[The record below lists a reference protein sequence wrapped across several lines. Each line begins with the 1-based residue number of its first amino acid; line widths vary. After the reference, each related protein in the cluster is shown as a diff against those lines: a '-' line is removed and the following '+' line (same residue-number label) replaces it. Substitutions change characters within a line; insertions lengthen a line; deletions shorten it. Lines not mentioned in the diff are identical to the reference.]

1 MFLKSLKI
9 ESDKG
14 LIREIFFH
22 AGLNLIVDET
32 EKNNRETGNSVGKTA
47 VLQLINFCLGGDP
60 KSIYTEAESKRE
72 IKEVKDFLKDNNVTI
87 TLTLTN
93 SFTENAK
100 EIIIKRNF
108 LSYSKAIRTINGV
121 TITDKEYD
129 SFLKR
134 KIFNMSFG
142 KPSFRQIIS
151 HNIRCDS
158 VSLSNTLRT
167 VNHFTNDIE
176 YETLHLFMF
185 GCNFESG
192 EDKQKII
199 NKISI
204 ENSYKSRIEKDLT
217 KSALFAKKQEID
229 SEIDSLNEKK
239 AKLKVNTDYYKDM
252 EQLNVLNKRIDSL
265 MGQYNQLIIR
275 KNLIEESISN
285 LNSAKSEIDIHQLSL
300 IYNQAKAFNSN
311 IQKTFEELVT
321 FHNQMIENKKNFI
334 SSELNSL
341 DEKIESY
348 YNQIADE
355 QRKKFELNQILNNSM
370 AFDVAERISIE
381 LSEMYKE
388 KGSIEEK
395 IRLISEIESNL
406 VTFEKE
412 LDNIAKE
419 LFSEE
424 HQIAIQNQLN
434 TFNRYFSSISKKLY
448 NESYAIQTE
457 IKTKNDK
464 QYYKFSVVNLN
475 PSTGKKQGE
484 GACFDLA
491 YIKFANDE
499 NIPHLDFVLNDKKE
513 LMHDNQLY
521 QIGLYLKENSDIQYV
536 ASFLKD
542 KLPEELNTSDN
553 VVLRLS
559 QKEKLFKF

>member
-9 ESDKG
+9 ENNKG

-22 AGLNLIVDET
+22 AGLNLIIDET
-32 EKNNRETGNSVGKTA
+32 EKNNNETGNNVGKTA
-47 VLQLINFCLGGDP
+47 VLQLIDFCLGGKP
-60 KSIYTEAESKRE
+60 KSIYTEAESKKE
-72 IKEVKDFLKDNNVTI
+72 IKEVKDFLIDNNVI
-87 TLTLTN
+87 VTLVLTS

-100 EIIIKRNF
+100 EIEIKRNF
-108 LSYSKAIRTINGV
+108 LSYSKAIRLINGYA
-121 TITDKEYD
+121 ITEKEYD
-129 SFLKR
+129 NFLSKN
-134 KIFNMSFG
+134 IFNTSFG
-142 KPSFRQIIS
+142 KPTFRQIIS

-158 VSLSNTLRT
+158 ASLSNTLRT
-167 VNHFTNDIE
+167 VNHFTSDIE

-199 NKISI
+199 SKISI
-204 ENSYKSRIEKDLT
+204 ENSYKNRIEKDLT
-217 KSALFAKKQEID
+217 KSALFAKLQEID
-229 SEIDSLNEKK
+229 SEISSLNEKK
-239 AKLKVNTDYYKDM
+239 AKLRVNADYYKDM
-252 EQLNVLNKRIDSL
+252 EQLNELNNRIDRL
-265 MGQYNQLIIR
+265 MREYNQLNIR
-275 KNLIEESISN
+275 KSIIEECISN
-285 LNSAKSEIDIHQLSL
+285 LNSKKSEIDTKQLSL
-300 IYNQAKAFNSN
+300 IYNQAKALNPN
-311 IQKTFEELVT
+311 IQKTFEELVE
-321 FHNQMIENKKNFI
+321 FHNQMLENKKIFI
-334 SSELNSL
+334 SSELASL
-341 DEKIESY
+341 NEKIASC
-348 YNQIADE
+348 YNLIEIE
-355 QRKKFELNQILNNSM
+355 QKKKFELNLFLTNSI
-370 AFDVAERISIE
+370 AFDVADKISIE
-381 LSEMYKE
+381 LSEKYKE
-388 KGSIEEK
+388 KGAIEEK
-395 IRLISEIESNL
+395 IHLISEIESNL
-406 VTFEKE
+406 ATYEKE
-412 LDNIAKE
+412 LDNIEKD

-424 HQIAIQNQLN
+424 QQKIIQDQLN

-491 YIKFANDE
+491 YIKFANKE
-499 NIPHLDFVLNDKKE
+499 KIPHLNFVLNDKKE

-521 QIGLYLKENSDIQYV
+521 QIGLYLKENNDIQYV

-542 KLPEELNTSDN
+542 KLPEELNTPDN